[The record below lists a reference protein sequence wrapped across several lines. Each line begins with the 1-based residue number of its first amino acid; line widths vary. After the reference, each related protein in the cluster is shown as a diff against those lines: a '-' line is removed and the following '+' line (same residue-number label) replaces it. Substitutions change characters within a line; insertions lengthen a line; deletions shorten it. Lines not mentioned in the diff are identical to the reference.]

1 MCSCDLR
8 PGVRDFGC
16 SGKRKR
22 SGHGPTS
29 ASSQLERETG
39 LEPATL
45 CLGIRYTANAAR
57 AHRTPGAGDGTRTR
71 DVLLGRH
78 IALSVMSEHTTN
90 GQQCKRKARSYHLN
104 NGLLATSAATFCQRW
119 DCMGSTPKSSDVA
132 GCNIWSG
139 WPLAARSPRAAP
151 QTDPLPPR
159 FQKAYPLI
167 HAPAGGG

>member
-1 MCSCDLR
+1 MRSCDLR

-45 CLGIRYTANAAR
+45 CLGIRCTANAAR

-71 DVLLGRH
+71 DVLLGR
-78 IALSVMSEHTTN
+78 N
-90 GQQCKRKARSYHLN
+90 GVSDS
-104 NGLLATSAATFCQRW
+104 SAADEPRVTSDLPPLSRPACRP
-119 DCMGSTPKSSDVA
+119 GSTSHEPAPLSRNYTLLSSVA
-132 GCNIWSG
+132 PSPVCCDPAGTGRPAPEHRSQ
-139 WPLAARSPRAAP
+139 SPR
-151 QTDPLPPR
+151 
-159 FQKAYPLI
+159 
-167 HAPAGGG
+167 